1 MVLTHSHSDSLRG
14 LSKQQIDTPS
24 AELMSNPRISISQ
37 SVSHSSLYVQLS
49 KGKNLCISGL
59 LSHISPLE
67 YLLTD
72 FLGTKRGDDC
82 LTSKEK
88 WVINFVMDGD
98 YSSSSAVA
106 KDVFIRLVFY
116 KYDIMSKHSSREWTG
131 NKRTEMDGK
140 ECRECFGQSIIGVLR
155 FFFRPS
161 ISYLPCTYKN
171 WGRNIITNK
180 DIIAEMCQ
188 PNHLII
194 INELLL
200 WVGGCDNDWSNGHE
214 TIERTR
220 EREKN

>member
-37 SVSHSSLYVQLS
+37 SVSQSSLYVQLS

-59 LSHISPLE
+59 LSHISPPLA

-98 YSSSSAVA
+98 YSSSSAA
-106 KDVFIRLVFY
+106 AA
-116 KYDIMSKHSSREWTG
+116 
-131 NKRTEMDGK
+131 
-140 ECRECFGQSIIGVLR
+140 
-155 FFFRPS
+155 PS
-161 ISYLPCTYKN
+161 
-171 WGRNIITNK
+171 
-180 DIIAEMCQ
+180 M
-188 PNHLII
+188 
-194 INELLL
+194 LLKMFL
-200 WVGGCDNDWSNGHE
+200 FDWSSINM
-214 TIERTR
+214 I
-220 EREKN
+220 